1 MVKLTTVTAANVAFI
16 KKQSLTAI
24 FVGAT
29 NGIGEFTVHE
39 LCKTH
44 GHDGPNLRIIIVGR
58 NEKAAQQIMTEC
70 KSLCS
75 SVEFHFVQG
84 GDISLLHSVDEA
96 CDEIKSILETT
107 KTSSI
112 DMLVMTQGKVE
123 FGPRI
128 DTREGLD
135 KSMSLLY
142 YSRMRFIKNLLPS
155 LLCSA
160 LPTGARIISIYAG
173 GMETMGT
180 LHPTDLSLNQPKHYS
195 FANCRTHSV
204 AMKTMY
210 FEDLAIK
217 HAGKLSC
224 SHMYPGLVVHKGFDD
239 PNYPWWFKITWRIVK
254 PFARLFP
261 MYLSPEEIGQR
272 VLFLASGQRYAPKG
286 SEGGAEVV
294 DATNKVK
301 GGGAYSVT
309 YTNEV
314 NDVTKFYQK
323 LRVDKFK
330 EAVLQHTEDVFK
342 AIEKDGVFQPTKAG

>member
-16 KKQSLTAI
+16 KKQSLTAV

-29 NGIGEFTVHE
+29 NGIGEFTVRG

-44 GHDGPNLRIIIVGR
+44 GDDGPSLRIIIVGR

-70 KSLCS
+70 KALCS

-84 GDISLLHSVDEA
+84 GDISLLHGVDEA
-96 CDEIKSILETT
+96 CDEIESILETT
-107 KTSSI
+107 KTFSI

-128 DTREGLD
+128 DTNEGLD

-142 YSRMRFIKNLLPS
+142 YSRMRFINNLLPG
-155 LLCSA
+155 LLCSS

-180 LHPTDLSLNQPKHYS
+180 LHSTDLSLDQPNHYS

-210 FEDLAIK
+210 FEYLATK
-217 HAGKLSC
+217 HVGKLSC
-224 SHMYPGLVVHKGFDD
+224 SHMYPGLVVHKGFED
-239 PNYPWWFKITWRIVK
+239 PNFPLWFKIIWRIVK
-254 PFARLFP
+254 PFARFFP
-261 MYLSPEEIGQR
+261 MYLTPEEIGQR
-272 VLFLASGQRYAPKG
+272 VLFLASGQQYTPKG
-286 SEGGAEVV
+286 LEGGVEVV
-294 DATNKVK
+294 DATDGVK

-314 NDVTKFYQK
+314 NDVSKFYQK
-323 LRVDKFK
+323 LRLDKFK
-330 EAVLQHTEDVFK
+330 EAALQHTENVFK

>member
-16 KKQSLTAI
+16 KKQPLTAV

-29 NGIGEFTVHE
+29 NGIGEFTVRE

-44 GHDGPNLRIIIVGR
+44 GHEGPSLRIIIVGR
-58 NEKAAQQIMTEC
+58 NEKVAQQIITEC

-75 SVEFHFVQG
+75 SVDFHFVQG
-84 GDISLLHSVDEA
+84 GDISLLRSVDEA
-96 CDEIKSILETT
+96 CDEVKSILETT
-107 KTSSI
+107 KTSSV

-142 YSRMRFIKNLLPS
+142 YSRMRFINNLLS
-155 LLCSA
+155 NLLCST
-160 LPTGARIISIYAG
+160 LSTGARIISIFAG

-180 LHPTDLSLNQPKHYS
+180 LHSTDICLDQPKHYS
-195 FANCRTHSV
+195 FANCRTHCI
-204 AMKTMY
+204 AMKTMW
-210 FEDLAIK
+210 FEELATK

-239 PNYPWWFKITWRIVK
+239 INFPLWFKIIWRIVK
-254 PFARLFP
+254 PLVRFLP
-261 MYLSPEEIGQR
+261 MYLTPGEIGQR
-272 VLFLASGQRYAPKG
+272 VLFLASGQRYAPRG
-286 SEGGAEVV
+286 SGGGAEVV
-294 DATNKVK
+294 DATDGVK

-309 YTNEV
+309 YTNEI
-314 NDVTKFYQK
+314 NDVSKFYQK
-323 LRVDKFK
+323 LRVEKFK
-330 EAVLQHTEDVFK
+330 EAVLQHTEDVLK
-342 AIEKDGVFQPTKAG
+342 AIEEVGIYQPTKTG

>member
-16 KKQSLTAI
+16 KKQSLTAV

-29 NGIGEFTVHE
+29 NGIGEFTVRE

-44 GHDGPNLRIIIVGR
+44 GHEGPSLRIIIVGR

-70 KSLCS
+70 KFLCS
-75 SVEFHFVQG
+75 SVDFHFVQG
-84 GDISLLHSVDEA
+84 GDISLLHSVDKS
-96 CDEIKSILETT
+96 CDEIRSILETT
-107 KTSSI
+107 KTTSI

-128 DTREGLD
+128 DTKEGLD

-142 YSRMRFIKNLLPS
+142 YSRMRFIDNLIPS
-155 LLCSA
+155 LLCST
-160 LPTGARIISIYAG
+160 LHTGARIISIYAG
-173 GMETMGT
+173 GAETMGT
-180 LHPTDLSLNQPKHYS
+180 LYSSDLSLDQFKHYS

-210 FEDLAIK
+210 LEDLADK

-239 PNYPWWFKITWRIVK
+239 PNYPLWFKIIWRIVK
-254 PFARLFP
+254 PFTRFFP
-261 MYLSPEEIGQR
+261 MYLTPEDIGQR

-286 SEGGAEVV
+286 SEIDAETV
-294 DATNKVK
+294 DATDGVK

-309 YTNEV
+309 YTNEI
-314 NDVTKFYQK
+314 NDVSKFYQN
-323 LRVDKFK
+323 LRVQNFK
-330 EAVLQHTEDVFK
+330 EAVLQHTEDVFR
-342 AIEKDGVFQPTKAG
+342 AIERDGVFQPSKAG